1 MKNNRIRKSLI
12 LGISLILV
20 TSSIGAFSIAQGNTV
35 DTVTSATTQ
44 EKTNTNSTS
53 APKSTPK
60 AAPEVKTTS
69 VPSKTTISKTT
80 ISKTVTRATASTART
95 MTILIDSKTDYRLI
109 FNEQFI
115 LTSVENMDGTIN
127 QALEFY
133 KGNTLEQVITTLK
146 SKLIITEPYQ
156 FVIQSD
162 DLTTLLD
169 QYHKSE
175 AYNLTHK
182 AYDEHYDHENYED
195 HESHESHDS
204 HDSHDTDYRNQGHDD
219 HHEIDD

>member
-20 TSSIGAFSIAQGNTV
+20 TSSIGAFSVAQGNTV

-44 EKTNTNSTS
+44 EKTNTNSTPAPES
-53 APKSTPK
+53 TPKSTPK
-60 AAPEVKTTS
+60 SAPKVKTTP
-69 VPSKTTISKTT
+69 VPAPIPKTETN
-80 ISKTVTRATASTART
+80 VATSTART
-95 MTILIDSKTDYRLI
+95 IMILIDSKTDYKLI
-109 FNEQFI
+109 FNEQLI
-115 LTSVENMDGTIN
+115 LTAAENMDGTTN

-146 SKLIITEPYQ
+146 SKSIITEPYQ

-175 AYNLTHK
+175 AYKLTHTE
-182 AYDEHYDHENYED
+182 YDEHYDHENYED
-195 HESHESHDS
+195 YEDHKDYDDHE
-204 HDSHDTDYRNQGHDD
+204 HDD
-219 HHEIDD
+219 HSKPYGDHHDIED